1 MVAGNDNMLYS
12 IVIVLTPTR
21 EATVRATRLKGTGD
35 AAAPRTQSPTLDKR
49 PEPC

>member
-21 EATVRATRLKGTGD
+21 EATVRATPSSTSKGL
-35 AAAPRTQSPTLDKR
+35 ATQPPPGAKVPL
-49 PEPC
+49 